1 MLVKLTN
8 GMLCW
13 FCCCD
18 FKYVHCTNV
27 VNFLDAFRH
36 VTKKYLIWIVEVF
49 HPLTPKI

>member
-18 FKYVHCTNV
+18 FKYVHCT
-27 VNFLDAFRH
+27 FRH
-36 VTKKYLIWIVEVF
+36 VTKKYPIWIVEVF